1 VGFRYLMSR
10 ERAEEVA
17 VEVRREHPEIAVAI
31 DANAVRRYCVSEA
44 QASEALNGEPGTP
57 SWFENTSAAEVAAR
71 IHVERLLDTGMTE
84 D

>member
-10 ERAEEVA
+10 ERADEIA

-31 DANAVRRYCVSEA
+31 DANLVRRYCVSEA

-57 SWFENTSAAEVAAR
+57 SWFESASLTEVAVR
-71 IHVERLLDTGMTE
+71 IDVEKLFAAGPE
-84 D
+84 EV